1 MSSFPPWMT
10 TEADPP
16 WLTPLADAIKVG
28 LSALFKE
35 PPMTV
40 VEWADKHFYLSSE
53 SSYQEGRWTT
63 APFQVAILNAMG
75 NDLIREV
82 NFVKSAR
89 LGYTKMLMAFIGY
102 LVQHKKRNV
111 LMYCPTEGDA
121 EGVMK
126 RHIEGMIRDVPVVL
140 DLAPWYGMKHRDNTL
155 EAKCFS
161 NRKMLWCLGGKAAR
175 NYREKSPDTVIY
187 DELSKFDE
195 DIEGEG
201 APTFLGDKR
210 LEGATFKKSIRGS
223 TPTEAEICQI
233 TRAAIE
239 SPHDLR
245 LNIKAPCCGNE
256 LVLQWGGKES
266 PFGIKWRL
274 NDRHEVEAAWY
285 LCPHCQ
291 GGTFEYH
298 EMVAAAEETGRWVC
312 ERSGVWTRDSMEW
325 FDSEDNPTAA
335 PRSVTFSVW
344 TGYSTFTTW
353 VDIAT
358 DFVKVGKDRG
368 KLKTFVNTT
377 LGEVWEEDQTEKVDW
392 ELLYQ
397 RREVYLS
404 PVPLRAVVLT
414 GGIDTQDDRYE
425 LRVWAWGAG
434 EEAWLVYRRVLYG
447 DPASAELLRQVGL
460 ELHRQFTC
468 ADGSKLGVTRWC
480 WDSGGHHSETVRA
493 QSRLHGVHWV
503 IPIFGAST
511 YGKPIANFPRKKDKK
526 SRVYLTE
533 VGTDNAKEVIY
544 NRLKLQQDGNRP
556 VPGLVH
562 FPADDSICD
571 QDELK
576 QLTSETKKWVMAK
589 GRRVLRWDASKRRNE
604 ALDCF
609 VYALAALRITQD
621 KFGLDLDS
629 LAAERC
635 PATGVWEV
643 PPVPEQVAET
653 NEPPAAPVDE
663 STETVTPEQPD
674 GGGFL
679 GIGVRPWL

>member
-1 MSSFPPWMT
+1 MSSFQPWMT
-10 TEADPP
+10 T
-16 WLTPLADAIKVG
+16 LANAVRVG

-102 LVQHKKRNV
+102 LIQHKKRNV

-121 EGVMK
+121 AGVMK

-155 EAKCFS
+155 EAKCFA

-223 TPTEAEICQI
+223 TPTEAEKCQI

-245 LNIKAPCCGNE
+245 FNIKAPCCGAE
-256 LVLQWGGKES
+256 LVLQWGGKDE
-266 PFGIKWRL
+266 PFGVKWRL
-274 NDRHEVEAAWY
+274 NEREEVEAAWY

-298 EMVAAAEETGRWVC
+298 QMVESAEATGRWVC
-312 ERSGVWTRDSMEW
+312 ERSGIWTRDSMDW
-325 FDSEDNPTAA
+325 FAPDGEPTVT

-353 VDIAT
+353 ADVAT

-377 LGEVWEEDQTEKVDW
+377 LGEVWEEDQSEKLDW
-392 ELLYQ
+392 EQLRD
-397 RREVYLS
+397 RRETFGQ
-404 PVPLRAVVLT
+404 VPARAVALF

-425 LRVWAWGAG
+425 GRVWAYGAG
-434 EEAWLVYRRVLYG
+434 EEAWLVHRFILTG
-447 DPASAELLRQVGL
+447 DPASIELRRKVGR
-460 ELHRQFTC
+460 ELHRHFTR
-468 ADGSKLGVTRWC
+468 ADGTVMRVERWC
-480 WDSGGHHSETVRA
+480 WDSGGHYSDEVRA
-493 QSRLHGVHWV
+493 ESRKHGVQWV

-511 YGKPIANFPRKKDKK
+511 YGKPIANFPRKKDKRSK
-526 SRVYLTE
+526 VYLTE
-533 VGTDNAKEVIY
+533 VGTDNAKELLY
-544 NRLKLQQDGNRP
+544 SRLKLQPDGPRP
-556 VPGLVH
+556 VPGCLH
-562 FPADDSICD
+562 LPADEAICD
-571 QDELK
+571 DDELQ
-576 QLTSETKKWVMAK
+576 QLTSERKKWVVIK
-589 GRRVLRWDASKRRNE
+589 GRRVMRWDAGGRRNE
-604 ALDCF
+604 ALDCA
-609 VYALAALRITQD
+609 VYALAALRISQQR
-621 KFGLDLDS
+621 FGLDLDL
-629 LAAERC
+629 LASQN
-635 PATGVWEV
+635 PDTGVWEV
-643 PPVPEQVAET
+643 EEHDEDDAPEVSVA
-653 NEPPAAPVDE
+653 PSPAAESAPEALPAPAPV
-663 STETVTPEQPD
+663 TQPAATGWFD
-674 GGGFL
+674 SGASG
-679 GIGVRPWL
+679 WLR

>member
-1 MSSFPPWMT
+1 MSSFQPWMT

-245 LNIKAPCCGNE
+245 FNIKAPCCGSE
-256 LVLQWGGKES
+256 LVLQWGGKDS

-312 ERSGVWTRDSMEW
+312 ERSGIWTRDSMAW
-325 FDSEDNPTAA
+325 FDAEGEPTAT

-377 LGEVWEEDQTEKVDW
+377 LGEVWEEDQTDKVDW
-392 ELLYQ
+392 EQLYE
-397 RREVYLS
+397 RREVYLA
-404 PVPLRAVVLT
+404 PVPPRAVVLT

-434 EEAWLVYRRVLYG
+434 EESWLVYRRVLYG
-447 DPASAELLRQVGL
+447 DPASAELLRQVGQ
-460 ELHRQFTC
+460 ELHRQFAC
-468 ADGSKLGVTRWC
+468 ADGSKLGVVRWC

-544 NRLKLQQDGNRP
+544 NRLKLQRDGNRP

-621 KFGLDLDS
+621 KFGLDLDA

-643 PPVPEQVAET
+643 PPVPDPAAET
-653 NEPPAAPVDE
+653 KEPPAAPVDE
-663 STETVTPEQPD
+663 PTETVTPEQPD